1 MTDVPVPL
9 LGVGFHLGY
18 KEITNSF
25 TPQYS
30 TTLYTGPVYRIT
42 LPPGCLNDLS
52 FFNIP
57 LPPQLRKRVLL
68 MHLSTSGTQLTFYS
82 HPNFECTSSV
92 QMAVISTLLLCYL
105 FFFLCSDI
113 HCDVY
118 LNGLIGYLF
127 WL

>member
-1 MTDVPVPL
+1 MYQCLCWELASIWVTKRSPVHSPHNILPL
-9 LGVGFHLGY
+9 C
-18 KEITNSF
+18 
-25 TPQYS
+25 TP
-30 TTLYTGPVYRIT
+30 GPIYPIT

-68 MHLSTSGTQLTFYS
+68 MHLSTSETQLTLYS

-92 QMAVISTLLLCYL
+92 QMALISTLLLCYL
-105 FFFLCSDI
+105 FSFLCSDI